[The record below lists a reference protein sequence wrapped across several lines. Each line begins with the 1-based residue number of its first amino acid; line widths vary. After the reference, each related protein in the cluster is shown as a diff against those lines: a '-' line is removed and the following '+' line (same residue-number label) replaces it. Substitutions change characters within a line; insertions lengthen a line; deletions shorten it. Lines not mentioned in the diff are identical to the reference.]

1 MGQAAVLLEVLG
13 VLVLI
18 PAAWAWLGVRARR
31 RGIGGSVL
39 APLEE
44 IWDPITHN
52 TNIEVHVQSE
62 RMAPAPAPGDP
73 PDHPRP

>member
-18 PAAWAWLGVRARR
+18 PAAWTWLGVRARR
-31 RGIGGSVL
+31 RRIGGSVL

-44 IWDPITHN
+44 IWDPIAHN
-52 TNIEVHVQSE
+52 TNIEVHVQAE

-73 PDHPRP
+73 PDQTLL